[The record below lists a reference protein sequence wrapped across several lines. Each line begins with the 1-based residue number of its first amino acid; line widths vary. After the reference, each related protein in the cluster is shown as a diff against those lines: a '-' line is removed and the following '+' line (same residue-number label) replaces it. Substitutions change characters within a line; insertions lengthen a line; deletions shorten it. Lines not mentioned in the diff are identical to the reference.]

1 MHAYRPDHYQEL
13 GLARDADAQ
22 AIRRAYRTRAK
33 QLHPDRSDPARARL
47 SNEPFLR
54 LREAYDVL
62 RDPLRR
68 AQYDRELARQAE
80 MAAAARGVGRT
91 SLVPVAA
98 TAPSRPPPPPGPG
111 FRLFVMAISLV
122 AVVTSCIGVWHFFL
136 RPKPVPV
143 FTVKAEQD
151 DGSDRVPRLWRSGVG
166 GPETPANP
174 GILKREVDRVV
185 QAQVERVE
193 AARKRMEATEAQL
206 SAFDSKAARPGDE
219 AARAVPAMLVS
230 RVECI
235 GFGTKIVLSRD
246 DNGTKVS
253 YDAKPAVQA
262 RISDLG
268 AGTVLVSRI
277 EPANKYALGFTKGD
291 RNDTKLLIFDS
302 AGKVQ
307 ATFNVECTAAAF

>member
-13 GLARDADAQ
+13 GLARDADAE
-22 AIRRAYRTRAK
+22 AIRTAFRTRAK
-33 QLHPDRSDPARARL
+33 ELHPDRPDPARARL

-54 LREAYDVL
+54 LREAHDVL

-68 AQYDRELARQAE
+68 AEYDRELARQAE
-80 MAAAARGVGRT
+80 MAAAARGAIRT

-98 TAPSRPPPPPGPG
+98 MAPAKPPPPGPG
-111 FRLFVMAISLV
+111 FRLFVAAISLV
-122 AVVTSCIGVWHFFL
+122 AVVTSCIGIWHFFL
-136 RPKPVPV
+136 RPRPLPVLIV
-143 FTVKAEQD
+143 TAEQD
-151 DGSDRVPRLWRSGVG
+151 HNLAARP
-166 GPETPANP
+166 PANP

-193 AARKRMEATEAQL
+193 AARKRMEAMEAQL
-206 SAFDSKAARPGDE
+206 AALDSSKGARPGGE
-219 AARAVPAMLVS
+219 AAGAVPTMLVP

-246 DNGTKVS
+246 NDGTKVS
-253 YDAKPAVQA
+253 YDAKPAVLA
-262 RISDLG
+262 RVSDLG

-277 EPANKYALGFTKGD
+277 DPANKYALGFARGD

-302 AGKVQ
+302 AGTVQ

>member
-1 MHAYRPDHYQEL
+1 MHAYRLDHYQEL
-13 GLARDADAQ
+13 GLARDADAE
-22 AIRRAYRTRAK
+22 AIRTAYRTRAK
-33 QLHPDRSDPARARL
+33 QLHPDLSDSADAQ
-47 SNEPFLR
+47 SKVPFLR
-54 LREAYDVL
+54 LQEAYDVL

-80 MAAAARGVGRT
+80 MAAAARGAVRT

-98 TAPSRPPPPPGPG
+98 QASPKPPPPGPG
-111 FRLFVMAISLV
+111 FRLFVAALLLV
-122 AVVTSCIGVWHFFL
+122 AVVTACIGVWHFFL

-143 FTVKAEQD
+143 LTVKAEQD
-151 DGSDRVPRLWRSGVG
+151 HNLAPR
-166 GPETPANP
+166 PPANP
-174 GILKREVDRVV
+174 GILKREVDRIV

-193 AARKRMEATEAQL
+193 AARKRLDAMEAQL
-206 SAFDSKAARPGDE
+206 SALDNSKGARPGVE
-219 AARAVPAMLVS
+219 AARAVPVMLVS

-246 DNGTKVS
+246 NAGTKVS
-253 YDAKPAVQA
+253 YDAKPAVQS
-262 RISDLG
+262 RVSDLG

-277 EPANKYALGFTKGD
+277 EPTNKYALGFTRGD
-291 RNDTKLLIFDS
+291 SNDTKLLIFDS